1 MSNQKLSLED
11 LGQPI
16 FTSRSSEVFNWDE
29 EKLLKLFHAG
39 TDPDLIAHEAINSQV
54 TFESGVSRV
63 EYCGQVQL
71 GDRQGLIL
79 KRVAGK
85 TLISLAAGRPQTVFS
100 VHRLMADLQIA
111 LHQAESDRIRSYR
124 GLAKEALD
132 REPMEFLTPEEK
144 AHCLDRLEALPEG
157 KHILHLD
164 YHPDNIMSDGKSQTT
179 IIDWMTASAGV
190 PAADVAATL
199 FLLNEGEM
207 IPGMSKLAGAAL
219 EAIRKTVC
227 RKYYA
232 DYKKKTGLTDQEV
245 ARWRLPFLIFRLTIW
260 NIDSEIPGLQRKIR
274 EELAK

>member
-1 MSNQKLSLED
+1 MSKQNPSLED

-16 FTSRSSEVFNWDE
+16 FTSRSSEVYKWDE
-29 EKLLKLFHAG
+29 GRLLKLFHAKIDRG
-39 TDPDLIAHEAINSQV
+39 LIEHEAVNTQV

-63 EYCGQVQL
+63 EYCGKVQL
-71 GDRQGLIL
+71 GDREGLIL
-79 KRVAGK
+79 KEVAGK
-85 TLISLAAGRPQTVFS
+85 TLISLAAKRPQTVFS

-111 LHQAESDRIRSYR
+111 LHQTESDRIRSYK
-124 GLAKEALD
+124 GFVKEALD
-132 REPMEFLTPEEK
+132 LEAMQFLTPEESAK
-144 AHCLDRLEALPEG
+144 CLERLEALPEG
-157 KHILHLD
+157 RHILHLD

-199 FLLNEGEM
+199 YLLNEGEM

-232 DYKKKTGLTDQEV
+232 DYKKKTGMTDQEV

-274 EELAK
+274 EELA

>member
-1 MSNQKLSLED
+1 MTDSATCLED
-11 LGQPI
+11 LGEPI
-16 FTSRSSEVFNWDE
+16 FTSRSSEIYNWEAD
-29 EKLLKLFHAG
+29 KLLKLFHPAI
-39 TDPDLIAHEAINSQV
+39 DADLIINEEINSQE
-54 TFESGVSRV
+54 TFALGVSGVECCGRV
-63 EYCGQVQL
+63 QV

-79 KRVAGK
+79 KKVAGK
-85 TLISLAAGRPQTVFS
+85 TLISLAASKPQTVFS

-111 LHQAESDRIRSYR
+111 LHAAKSDRIRSYK
-124 GLAKEALD
+124 GFVKEALD
-132 REPMEFLTPEEK
+132 REPMQFLTAGEK
-144 AHCLDRLEALPEG
+144 AHCLAKLEALPEG
-157 KHILHLD
+157 KQILHLD

-179 IIDWMTASAGV
+179 IIDWMTAAAGV

-260 NIDSEIPGLQRKIR
+260 NIESERPGLQSKIR